1 MLNEEIERL
10 LTERFGKD
18 SLIAL
23 ATEAD
28 GVPYVRAVNALYLG
42 SAFYCITDAR
52 SNKMRQI
59 AKNSTVGLCGEWFT
73 GHGRGENLGWIGTK
87 ENEVIAEKLR
97 KAFASWLG
105 NGHVNEADENT
116 VILKVTLTD
125 GVLMSHGTRYEF

>member
-1 MLNEEIERL
+1 MEKTVEKL
-10 LTERFGKD
+10 LTERFGRD

-23 ATEAD
+23 ATQEC
-28 GVPYVRAVNALYLG
+28 GVPSVRAVNALYEG
-42 SAFYCITDAR
+42 GAFYCITDAR

-73 GHGRGENLGWIGTK
+73 GHGRGENLGWIGAK